1 MTPSGTEGDIQMD
14 QFEKSLRLSIVSPKI
29 NKRGENSY
37 MMSLPILSSRF
48 FQEHRP
54 DLGFFSKWASV
65 FAWNE
70 RILPVYE
77 WQGVLFIGC
86 LFAPE
91 NFPRLGSH
99 KVVWVLCEAGALQD
113 LWLEF
118 QSVQQQSPSLSD
130 MPQAPPQMGA
140 PEGLETDFNLD
151 LTAPLIEDPV
161 LDDITVPIE
170 MEDPAP
176 AANKPLAPAAK
187 PPESQSQAGSSPEDL
202 FALADT
208 EEAKTPEGEPAAT
221 EDSLDN
227 GLLDLTGPLD
237 TPAAPG
243 GSPLIALQ
251 PLSSL
256 EKDAPSGSDGEINL
270 ESTNESAVS
279 AEAEVKRAKP
289 SKSEV
294 ILGGD
299 LGDVTRI
306 AQNTLLSTPDEK
318 LEGWMEQIFKDL
330 ESKFQKSMILLK
342 KGERVRAWKWDH
354 NFGPSS
360 MVSSGISLIRPSPFR
375 IVARTK
381 KPYHGYVV
389 QSDIAD
395 KFFGEWND
403 YVTPEHMTIAPILVG
418 DHVIGM
424 LLAIGTKVS
433 GDTKE
438 ALTLAEKEANSI
450 SKHINSSQADKL
462 LAA

>member
-1 MTPSGTEGDIQMD
+1 M
-14 QFEKSLRLSIVSPKI
+14 
-29 NKRGENSY
+29 
-37 MMSLPILSSRF
+37 
-48 FQEHRP
+48 
-54 DLGFFSKWASV
+54 
-65 FAWNE
+65 
-70 RILPVYE
+70 PVYE
-77 WQGVLFIGC
+77 WQGVLFVGC

-118 QSVQQQSPSLSD
+118 QSASLSSSPSAA
-130 MPQAPPQMGA
+130 PQTPLQMES

-161 LDDITVPIE
+161 LDDITVPLQ
-170 MEDPAP
+170 MED
-176 AANKPLAPAAK
+176 LAPAADEPVAPIAK
-187 PPESQSQAGSSPEDL
+187 APASNSQAGSSPEDL

-208 EEAKTPEGEPAAT
+208 EEAKSPEAEPAAT
-221 EDSLDN
+221 EESLDN
-227 GLLDLTGPLD
+227 GLLDLTGPMD
-237 TPAAPG
+237 TPAAAG
-243 GSPLIALQ
+243 ASPLIALE

-256 EKDAPSGSDGEINL
+256 AKDSPSSSDGEVNL
-270 ESTNESAVS
+270 ESTNESAAPAS
-279 AEAEVKRAKP
+279 AEAKRAKP
-289 SKSEV
+289 AKSEV
-294 ILGGD
+294 ILGGGD
-299 LGDVTRI
+299 LSDVTRI

-389 QSDIAD
+389 PSDIAD

-403 YVTPEHMTIAPILVG
+403 YITPEHMTIAPILVG

-424 LLAIGTKVS
+424 LLAIGAKVS

-438 ALTLAEKEANSI
+438 ALSLAEKEANSI
-450 SKHINSSQADKL
+450 AKHINSSQADKL